1 MKKEADSKTEI
12 NDESVKQEQELTDSL
27 INVQTPDDRRN
38 LSLIVSRVSKYFF
51 GKYVLE
57 RVE

>member
-12 NDESVKQEQELTDSL
+12 SDESVKQEQELTDSL

-51 GKYVLE
+51 GKDVLE